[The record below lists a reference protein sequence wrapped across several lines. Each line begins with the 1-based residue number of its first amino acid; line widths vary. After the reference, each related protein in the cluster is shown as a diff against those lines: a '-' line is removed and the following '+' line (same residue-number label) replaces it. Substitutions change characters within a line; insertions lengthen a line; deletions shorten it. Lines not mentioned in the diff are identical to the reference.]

1 MSMSDNINVVYLQQK
16 RKRKFKSSAL
26 TLLGQKGKQNN
37 QITHWPQKKKTSQK
51 GRSENPLSPGLT

>member
-1 MSMSDNINVVYLQQK
+1 MSSTCSKKENE
-16 RKRKFKSSAL
+16 RFKSSAL

>member
-1 MSMSDNINVVYLQQK
+1 MSSTC
-16 RKRKFKSSAL
+16 RKKENERFKSSAL